1 MYVSSFTQSFSCY
14 CTFRLFQILL
24 LTFLHA
30 CLSRFSKSD
39 CDCVECSPSV
49 SSVHRILQARILE
62 WVAKSSSRGS
72 FWSRDQTCISYVSC
86 IGRQVFYH
94 KHHLGSS
101 YLNGNKM
108 KNSIFLFIKI
118 KLMVLHFQGR
128 N

>member
-1 MYVSSFTQSFSCY
+1 MYVPSFTQSFSYY

-39 CDCVECSPSV
+39 CDCVDCSPSV

-62 WVAKSSSRGS
+62 WVAKSSSRVS

-86 IGRQVFYH
+86 IGRQVFLPQAPPG
-94 KHHLGSS
+94 KQLFKRQQNEKQ
-101 YLNGNKM
+101 YLPFY
-108 KNSIFLFIKI
+108 KN
-118 KLMVLHFQGR
+118 
-128 N
+128 